1 MVAGQ
6 WTGTMNLTEPQ
17 AGSDLAQIRTTAVP
31 DGDGYRITGQKIFIT
46 WGDHD
51 MTENVVH
58 LVLARLPDAPEGT
71 RGISL
76 FLVPKFLP
84 RDDGSPGER
93 NSVRPVSVEHKLGIH
108 GSPTCVMAF
117 EDAKGFLVGKPHQGL
132 AAMFTMM
139 NHARLGVGLEGV
151 AVAERA
157 YQQAVAYARERVQGR
172 PPGAEGKATILRHPD
187 VRRMLLTMRA
197 SIEAMRSVAYAAAAE
212 LDLAHRHP
220 DAAARA
226 RHQARVDLLTPVVK
240 GWCTETGQQL
250 ASLAV
255 QVHGGMGYVEETG
268 AAQHFRDVRIT
279 TIYEGTTGIQANDLV
294 GRKILKDGGQALG
307 ALIADIKA
315 TVAELGGVPA
325 LAPVREA
332 LAAGLAAVEG
342 AAGWLAK
349 HHGDSPAVPGA
360 VAVNFL
366 MLLGTVTGGWQ
377 LARAALV
384 ASSRQEAGGP
394 EGDFHA
400 AKLLTARFYAEQ
412 ILPLAGAY
420 RQAIEAGAD
429 TLMAFP
435 DDQF

>member
-1 MVAGQ
+1 
-6 WTGTMNLTEPQ
+6 
-17 AGSDLAQIRTTAVP
+17 
-31 DGDGYRITGQKIFIT
+31 
-46 WGDHD
+46 
-51 MTENVVH
+51 
-58 LVLARLPDAPEGT
+58 
-71 RGISL
+71 
-76 FLVPKFLP
+76 
-84 RDDGSPGER
+84 
-93 NSVRPVSVEHKLGIH
+93 
-108 GSPTCVMAF
+108 
-117 EDAKGFLVGKPHQGL
+117 
-132 AAMFTMM
+132 
-139 NHARLGVGLEGV
+139 
-151 AVAERA
+151 
-157 YQQAVAYARERVQGR
+157 
-172 PPGAEGKATILRHPD
+172 
-187 VRRMLLTMRA
+187 
-197 SIEAMRSVAYAAAAE
+197 
-212 LDLAHRHP
+212 
-220 DAAARA
+220 
-226 RHQARVDLLTPVVK
+226 
-240 GWCTETGQQL
+240 
-250 ASLAV
+250 
-255 QVHGGMGYVEETG
+255 VEETG

-394 EGDFHA
+394 EGDFLA